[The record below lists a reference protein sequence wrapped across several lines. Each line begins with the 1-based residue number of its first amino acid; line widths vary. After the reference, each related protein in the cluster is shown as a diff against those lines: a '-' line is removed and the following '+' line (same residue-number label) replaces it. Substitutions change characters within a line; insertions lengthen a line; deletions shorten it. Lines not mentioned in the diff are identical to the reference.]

1 MERKAKMYEMLKR
14 GGGKDIPDN
23 LREELLVEF
32 DDPRRGR
39 GGHYDSGSEDEY
51 EDSGYRRRER
61 FSSRGR
67 RRSRSR
73 SWSRSRSRSRSR
85 SDGDWDRDESM
96 RVARDPRDY
105 KVCTC
110 TLFSVNVIP
119 VSDVITHETSP
130 THACYS
136 LYSDL

>member
-1 MERKAKMYEMLKR
+1 MYEMLRR
-14 GGGKDIPDN
+14 GGGEDIPDH

-32 DDPRRGR
+32 DDPRRR
-39 GGHYDSGSEDEY
+39 GGRDRYGSGSED
-51 EDSGYRRRER
+51 DDGYRGER

-85 SDGDWDRDESM
+85 SDDGWDRDESM

-105 KVCTC
+105 KVRFMTYSSQIIKELEFGERK
-110 TLFSVNVIP
+110 TK
-119 VSDVITHETSP
+119 THQNCLIMFT
-130 THACYS
+130 
-136 LYSDL
+136 